1 MHPFAEFVNPYLGKL
16 LASIKMDK
24 KFVRGE
30 GCYLFDDSGN
40 RYLDCI
46 AAYGALPF
54 GYNPKAIWD
63 VINDFQRSMEP
74 SFVQPSA
81 LEAAGILA
89 ELLIKIAPA
98 DLRYVTFTNS
108 GAEAAEAAVKLCRSA
123 TGRHGILSTIKGFHG
138 KTLGALSAT
147 GNSSY
152 QTVFGAP
159 VEGFAHIP
167 FGDADA
173 LEKELKNKKDFYAAF
188 FVEPI
193 QGEGGIVE
201 PPKGYLKNVREI
213 CSKYG
218 VRLVADEI
226 QTGLGRTGKMFACAD
241 ENVSPDVLL
250 LAKALGGGI
259 IPIGACLSNENTYN
273 EDFAMK
279 HSSTFAG
286 NSLACRIGLKVLEL
300 LLANNEKI
308 MSDVIENGNILKLR
322 LKVLKEQYPDIIK
335 SVRGRGFMLGIE
347 FKADKSVFPGS
358 LLGIMGE
365 QELFTPAVSSYLL
378 NVEKLRVAPTL
389 NGNDVIRIEP
399 PLVMSRQQCNDVADK
414 IGNVLNILK
423 KGSSSRFLSYLIDSK
438 RNINFSEIKRKTV
451 SQSHNGISYDHGKFA
466 FLVHPLNLK
475 NYCEFD
481 ESLYDLDEI
490 ELAQLTDKFSDLTR
504 PFVISGTDIV
514 SKCGSKAY
522 GEFIAIP
529 RTAEQ
534 LSELP
539 REQALSELKYA
550 LDLAKDR
557 GARIVGLGAYT
568 SVVSMGGLHL
578 KDEGIALTTGNS
590 YTVISAVDAI
600 NMAAES
606 INLDLGDATVAVVG
620 ASGSIGKGVA
630 VMMAEKVSKLI
641 LIGNSKNSKIAKD
654 RLLITA
660 AEILRH
666 VSTLISDNRVLLPG
680 SLAEKV
686 ATFLNLSCNELSCND
701 YLILARKFCD
711 EYSPILISTSINEDL
726 RKAEVVVC
734 ATSSTNNLLTVDNLG
749 RGAVVCDISRPKN
762 IEREVEF
769 RRPDV
774 LALDGGVI
782 KVPGLPYLGWN
793 FGLDEGLAYACMA
806 ETMMLALEQHYEHT
820 SIGSSGV
827 TIDSVLFLRDL
838 AAKHGFELTGLRSFD
853 EPLDMRRLETVKA
866 ARCDSCLALR
876 Y

>member
-147 GNSSY
+147 GNLSY

-286 NSLACRIGLKVLEL
+286 NSLACRIGLKVIEL
-300 LLANNEKI
+300 LLADNEKI

-378 NVEKLRVAPTL
+378 NVERLRVAPTL

-438 RNINFSEIKRKTV
+438 RDINFSEIKRKTV

-666 VSTLISDNRVLLPG
+666 VSTLISED
-680 SLAEKV
+680 
-686 ATFLNLSCNELSCND
+686 
-701 YLILARKFCD
+701 RK
-711 EYSPILISTSINEDL
+711 S
-726 RKAEVVVC
+726 VV
-734 ATSSTNNLLTVDNLG
+734 
-749 RGAVVCDISRPKN
+749 
-762 IEREVEF
+762 
-769 RRPDV
+769 
-774 LALDGGVI
+774 
-782 KVPGLPYLGWN
+782 
-793 FGLDEGLAYACMA
+793 
-806 ETMMLALEQHYEHT
+806 
-820 SIGSSGV
+820 
-827 TIDSVLFLRDL
+827 
-838 AAKHGFELTGLRSFD
+838 
-853 EPLDMRRLETVKA
+853 
-866 ARCDSCLALR
+866 
-876 Y
+876 